1 MVKLIQV
8 GNKTI
13 NMDLVA
19 YVTSEAGGLYVAFAA
34 PHGGQILSLH
44 FEGTEA
50 EQLRRWLARHTE
62 SALQGGNGND

>member
-1 MVKLIQV
+1 MKLIQV

-19 YVTSEAGGLYVAFAA
+19 YVAAEASGLYVAFAA
-34 PHGGQILSLH
+34 PHGGQILSLR

-50 EQLRRWLARHTE
+50 EQLHRWLERHTE
-62 SALQGGNGND
+62 SALQAGNGND